1 MKTMTPLTIAL
12 LSLSVLAACGGGGG
26 DRENFIAP
34 TPPETPAMPD
44 ASDSS
49 TATPAPTT
57 EDPHSYWTKERMK
70 NAQPVPMPEMP

>member
-1 MKTMTPLTIAL
+1 MKGKTNKALLIAL
-12 LSLSVLAACGGGGG
+12 PLALAACGGGGG
-26 DRENFIAP
+26 RENFIAP
-34 TPPETPAMPD
+34 PPPETPAMPD

>member
-1 MKTMTPLTIAL
+1 MKTTTLLTIAL
-12 LSLSVLAACGGGGG
+12 LSLSALAACGGGGG
-26 DRENFIAP
+26 RENFTAP
-34 TPPETPAMPD
+34 PPPETPAMPD

-57 EDPHSYWTKERMK
+57 EDPRSYWTKERMQ

>member
-1 MKTMTPLTIAL
+1 MKTTTPLTIAL

-26 DRENFIAP
+26 RENFTAP
-34 TPPETPAMPD
+34 PPQETPTMPD

-57 EDPHSYWTKERMK
+57 EDPRSYWTKERMQ

>member
-1 MKTMTPLTIAL
+1 MKTTIPLTIAL
-12 LSLSVLAACGGGGG
+12 LSLSALAACGGGGG
-26 DRENFIAP
+26 RENFIAP
-34 TPPETPAMPD
+34 PPPETPAMPD